1 MVTHHSHDAGIG
13 LKMFL
18 YHHSFI
24 PEIFMR
30 SSRTHEFSIKTRQ
43 ILHYTEIV
51 CPGPQSPVSRHELL
65 EVLLAILK
73 KVLNPFRGLG

>member
-1 MVTHHSHDAGIG
+1 
-13 LKMFL
+13 MFL
-18 YHHSFI
+18 
-24 PEIFMR
+24 MNV
-30 SSRTHEFSIKTRQ
+30 
-43 ILHYTEIV
+43 TEIKGGCLTHDTKVV